1 MSMGLGGRCLEA
13 LSGRMG
19 FFGGR
24 CGGLWWLSEKEKQKQ
39 KEDVGICIKSCFE
52 AMLVMWLNSAYYEG

>member
-1 MSMGLGGRCLEA
+1 MSMGLGGSCLEA
-13 LSGRMG
+13 

-39 KEDVGICIKSCFE
+39 KEDVGIYIKICFE
-52 AMLVMWLNSAYYEG
+52 AMLVMWLNSAYCEG